1 MERSVLLV
9 NTNVARPL
17 VSPVGLEY
25 VGEALVE
32 AGLSVRILDLSFETD
47 WEVALQ
53 KELGDY
59 EPLALGLS
67 VRNTDD
73 CSFVSRKSYLPWIS
87 DVVAKVKR
95 LSRAYVLL
103 GGVGFSVIPE
113 VVLSLTKADAGI
125 DGDGEDRCVRV
136 EADV

>member
-25 VGEALVE
+25 VGEALVA

-59 EPLALGLS
+59 EPLVLGLS

-73 CSFVSRKSYLPWIS
+73 CSFVSMKSYLPWIS
-87 DVVAKVKR
+87 T
-95 LSRAYVLL
+95 SRFLHIQS
-103 GGVGFSVIPE
+103 GDPE
-113 VVLSLTKADAGI
+113 KFLVTFN
-125 DGDGEDRCVRV
+125 
-136 EADV
+136 